1 MVLLCI
7 EYIPSGNIITE
18 KSLFSTGDNRYIF
31 NLSCFDVLIAMF
43 TGSRPAVS
51 YSPGSVED
59 LTRQQVSCVPVSSFC
74 FWEIV
79 EQRYFRKMEQNRQL
93 KKCCKNTH
101 SKGKG
106 SRPSQP
112 IGFWCHCLF
121 SAGQLASSGRIFC
134 ANKNQMELEMAV
146 WSQHHFFQLPCC
158 NKVFPASMLQGGCK
172 SVAALGTA
180 MLWLAGSMRRRTFQG
195 KDVGGYCD
203 STLVKGSVET
213 TQSLLGIFIKGI
225 FLKDILIYTCN

>member
-1 MVLLCI
+1 MQPRQGFQIPISLCYRGCSTPMVLLCI

-18 KSLFSTGDNRYIF
+18 KSLLSRGDNRYIF
-31 NLSCFDVLIAMF
+31 TLFCFDVLIAMF

-101 SKGKG
+101 LKGKE

-112 IGFWCHCLF
+112 ICFCAIVYFQPASWLRLGEF
-121 SAGQLASSGRIFC
+121 SAPIKTRWNL
-134 ANKNQMELEMAV
+134 
-146 WSQHHFFQLPCC
+146 
-158 NKVFPASMLQGGCK
+158 
-172 SVAALGTA
+172 
-180 MLWLAGSMRRRTFQG
+180 RRP
-195 KDVGGYCD
+195 
-203 STLVKGSVET
+203 L
-213 TQSLLGIFIKGI
+213 
-225 FLKDILIYTCN
+225 